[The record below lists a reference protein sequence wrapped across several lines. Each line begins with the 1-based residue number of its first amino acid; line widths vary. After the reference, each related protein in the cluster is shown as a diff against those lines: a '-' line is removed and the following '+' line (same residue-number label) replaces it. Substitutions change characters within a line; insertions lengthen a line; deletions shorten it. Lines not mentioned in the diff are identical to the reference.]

1 MSAIHDREQP
11 SSFTKSLFLGEIHD
25 DLVFPFPMMSPDE
38 DARVRDL
45 VQQCREFG
53 KSYDA
58 RKVEADKW
66 IGDDK
71 IRELGER
78 GLMGL
83 YVPKELGGAGL
94 SQTGYCRVS
103 EEFGRID
110 ATLAVIMGVHQSI
123 GMKGIHLFGTKE
135 QKERLLPDLARGKKL
150 AGFALT
156 EPNAGSDAYNIET
169 WAEEKP
175 DGSWVVN
182 GEKRWIGNGNKDVLV
197 TFAKSAKGHVAFII
211 EKGMEGFEFVKRYE
225 TMGLTGNNLTHLRYK
240 DMKVPKANVLGE
252 VGEGFRIAVHV
263 LNNGRMSLGT
273 GSVGATKHLLELVIK
288 HVLERRQFGHKL
300 ADFELVQDKIG
311 WLVSQLYGLESMSYL
326 TTGMVDRGVPDYSIE
341 SAMVKV
347 AATEFIWYAANR
359 VFQLVGGLAYMKD
372 QPYEKLLR
380 DLRIFPIF
388 EGANDV
394 MRCFI
399 ALTGMKP
406 LGDELKGLASI
417 ELNDPIRSVGVVVDY
432 LRGRV
437 TRQLKPDTLRMHHA
451 KVAALADP
459 VAQQVRGLRESSEK
473 MLRKYGKSVV
483 DRQWQQRRIAH
494 ATMDIFAQIATVSRA
509 SAQGDKLDKREHHVA
524 ETFCTRA
531 ARRVDANFKALDN
544 NDDARMS
551 TIAPEAYEVGGYEYA
566 LYD

>member
-1 MSAIHDREQP
+1 MTANTNNEQP
-11 SSFTKSLFLGEIHD
+11 SSFSKSLFLGEIHD
-25 DLVFPFPMMSPDE
+25 ELVFPFPLMEKDE
-38 DARVRDL
+38 DARVRGL
-45 VQQCREFG
+45 VQQAREFG
-53 KSYDA
+53 KGYDP
-58 RKVEADKW
+58 RKVEADGW

-83 YVPKELGGAGL
+83 YVSRELGGAGL
-94 SQTGYCRVS
+94 TQTGYCRVS

-123 GMKGIHLFGTKE
+123 GMKGIHLFGSKE
-135 QKERLLPDLARGKKL
+135 QKERLLPDLATGKKL

-169 WAEEKP
+169 WADEKP

-197 TFAKSAKGHVAFII
+197 TFARSAQGHVAFII
-211 EKGMEGFEFVKRYE
+211 EKGMPGFEFVKRYE
-225 TMGLTGNNLTHLRYK
+225 TMGLHGNNLCHLRYR
-240 DMKVPKANVLGE
+240 DMKVPKANLLGRP
-252 VGEGFRIAVHV
+252 GEGFKIAVHV

-273 GSVGATKHLLELVIK
+273 GCVGATKLLLNMVIR
-288 HVLERRQFGHKL
+288 HIHERRQFGHKL

-326 TTGMVDRGVPDYSIE
+326 TTGMVDRGVADYSIE

-388 EGANDV
+388 EGSNDV

-399 ALTGMKP
+399 ALTGLKP
-406 LGDELKGLASI
+406 LADELKDLASV
-417 ELNDPIRSVGVVVDY
+417 ELNDPIRSIGVVADY
-432 LRGRV
+432 LRGRITRGLRPDAIRMAHARV
-437 TRQLKPDTLRMHHA
+437 T
-451 KVAALADP
+451 ALADP
-459 VAQQVRGLRESSEK
+459 VAGQVKGLREASEG
-473 MLRKYGKSVV
+473 MLRKHGKKVQ
-483 DRQWQQRRIAH
+483 DRQWQQRRLAH
-494 ATMDIFAQIATVSRA
+494 AAMDIFAQIATVSRA
-509 SAQGDKLDKREHHVA
+509 SAEGDKLSSREHHVA

-531 ARRVDANFKALDN
+531 ARRVEGNFTTIDN
-544 NDDARMS
+544 NDDARMAV
-551 TIAPEAYEVGGYEYA
+551 IAPEAYEVGGYEHP